1 MEDGRRLASTRRFNC
16 HKRGKLK
23 TGDEVKFKDKPEW
36 GVGKVIRFYAY
47 QSTVLVDFSKK
58 DNLTYCDYASLEK
71 K

>member
-1 MEDGRRLASTRRFNC
+1 
-16 HKRGKLK
+16 LK

-58 DNLTYCDYASLEK
+58 DNLTYCDYASLEEK
-71 K
+71 